1 MEIISWSILGSQY
14 WQINLDFYHH
24 FLLPFVTVLAQVIED
39 PDIIGQ
45 MQAAWNNF
53 IESGQ
58 VWAFL
63 IGIFFGYLF
72 KSLTSY

>member
-1 MEIISWSILGSQY
+1 MEIISWSILDSQY
-14 WQINLDFYHH
+14 WQITLDFYHH
-24 FLLPFVTVLAQVIED
+24 SLLTIATLAQAIED

-45 MQAAWNNF
+45 MQAAWDNF

-58 VWAFL
+58 VWAL
-63 IGIFFGYLF
+63 VIGVFFGYLF

>member
-1 MEIISWSILGSQY
+1 MEIISWSILDSQY
-14 WQINLDFYHH
+14 WQISLEFYRHS
-24 FLLPFVTVLAQVIED
+24 LSTVATLAQIIED
-39 PDIIGQ
+39 PDILGQ